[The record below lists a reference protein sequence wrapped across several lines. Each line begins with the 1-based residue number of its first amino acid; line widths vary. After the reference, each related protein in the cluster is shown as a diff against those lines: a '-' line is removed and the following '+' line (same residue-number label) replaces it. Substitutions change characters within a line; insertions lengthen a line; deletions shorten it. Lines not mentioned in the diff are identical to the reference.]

1 MAHPNADLV
10 RKGFEAFATGDMAAM
25 DQMMADDAKWHVP
38 GTGVLSGDFEGKEA
52 IFGYFARIAQE
63 SDAFGQEIHAVLA
76 DDEHAVALVKATA
89 ARGGKTLEYDT
100 VFVFHVTEGKLTETW
115 FTAVDHAATE
125 AFWA

>member
-25 DQMMADDAKWHVP
+25 DQMMVDDAKWHVP

-52 IFGYFARIAQE
+52 IFGYFGRIAQE
-63 SDAFGQEIHAVLA
+63 ADVFEQQLHAVVA
-76 DDEHAVALVKATA
+76 DDEHAVALVKTTA
-89 ARGGKTLEYDT
+89 SRGDKELRYDA
-100 VFVFHVTEGKLTETW
+100 VFVFHVDAGKLTETW
-115 FTAVDHAATE
+115 FTPMEHAEVE